1 MSEKIGGRHLSRK
14 ALVYVRQS
22 SAHQLLHNEESRR
35 LQYAMQDRVRALG
48 WSEIEVIDDD
58 LGRTAS
64 GTIERSGFQKLVA
77 AVCLGGVGVVAARE
91 LSRFARNS
99 RDWQQLMEVCRLVD
113 TLLIDHEAVYD
124 TRSSNDRLLL
134 GLKGSMNEYEL
145 ELLRLRSVEA
155 RYEKASRGEYFT
167 KLPAG
172 FVNRDGRL
180 ELDPDA
186 RVQQA
191 IKLVFEKALETGSAR
206 QVFEW
211 LLESNLELPAS
222 AGGGTEWRSTS
233 YSGVLRILKN
243 PMYAGAYFYGRT
255 AYATSIEGATLRRRR
270 VRQSK
275 EKWRVWIPG
284 HHEAYVSW
292 QDFERIQKMLS
303 ENEMRWGGQ
312 SGMPREGTAI
322 AAGLLRCRRCG
333 RKLTVAYSGPRNDYS
348 RYSCRSDG
356 GEPGCMTFGG
366 RGVDRTVVAQILR
379 VLRPAALEAA
389 VEIAHESVAK
399 KDNLVTALE
408 LERES
413 ALYAADRARRQYDAV
428 DPANR
433 LVADELERRWE
444 AALRKVTEV
453 DESLKLARSAQRT
466 SPPPSLDGLRALA
479 KDFDRVWDAQ
489 STSFALKKRIVRALI
504 EEIVVDVDPEASRI
518 DLVFHWK
525 GGRHSSAS
533 VPKLGTGKHVTDL
546 PVDVIEVI
554 RVLARVCSDRT
565 IAAYLTRSGT
575 KPATGN
581 RWTWKKVAAARN
593 HRGIPPASKQPPG
606 VWLSLGAA
614 AKISGIDRNLLS
626 EAASRGLIDADH
638 PLTNGPWVFAAETIS
653 KLDGGELRRQLRS
666 RRSHDAQ
673 EDSLQLDLAIPT
685 LSLKGAS

>member
-1 MSEKIGGRHLSRK
+1 MSEKIRERHLSRK

-48 WSEIEVIDDD
+48 WSQIEVIDDD

-64 GTIERSGFQKLVA
+64 GTVERSGFQKLVA

-145 ELLRLRSVEA
+145 DLLRLRSVEA

-191 IKLVFEKALETGSAR
+191 IKLVFEKAMEMGSAR

-211 LLESNLELPAS
+211 LLENHLELPCS
-222 AGGGTEWRSTS
+222 IAGGIEWRSAT
-233 YSGVLRILKN
+233 YGGALRMLKN
-243 PMYAGAYFYGRT
+243 PMYAGAYVYGRT
-255 AYATSIEGATLRRRR
+255 GYATTVEGTTLRRRR
-270 VRQSK
+270 VRQSR

-333 RKLTVAYSGPRNDYS
+333 RKLQVAYRGPCNDYS

-356 GEPGCMTFGG
+356 GEPGCLNFGG
-366 RGVDRTVVAQILR
+366 RGVDRAVVAQILR

-389 VEIAHESVAK
+389 VKMANESAAEK
-399 KDNLVTALE
+399 NSLETSLE
-408 LERES
+408 LEREG
-413 ALYAADRARRQYDAV
+413 ALYAADRARRQYDGV

-453 DESLKLARSAQRT
+453 EERLELAQSAQQK
-466 SPPPSLDGLRALA
+466 SCPPSLDELRALA
-479 KDFDRVWDAQ
+479 KDFDRVWNAQ
-489 STSFALKKRIVRALI
+489 TTNFALKKRIVRALI
-504 EEIVVDVDPEASRI
+504 EEIVVDVDQEASRI

-533 VPKLGTGKHVTDL
+533 VTKFATGKHVTDL
-546 PVDVIEVI
+546 PVDLVEVI
-554 RVLARVCSDRT
+554 RILARVCTDRT
-565 IAAYLTRSGT
+565 IAAYLTKSGA
-575 KPATGN
+575 KPATGT

-593 HRGIPPASKQPPG
+593 HRQIPPASKQPAG
-606 VWLSLGAA
+606 AWLTLGAA
-614 AKISGIDRNLLS
+614 AKVSGIDRNLLS

-638 PLTNGPWVFAAETIS
+638 PLTNGPWIFAAETIS
-653 KLDGGELRRQLRS
+653 KLDDDELRRRLRS
-666 RRSHDAQ
+666 RSHNAL
-673 EDSLQLDLAIPT
+673 ENSPQLNLAISAV
-685 LSLKGAS
+685 SLKGAS